1 MIYLLLKAAHVVA
14 VVTFV
19 GGLLMLSVGVRI
31 ANLAVHRAVRR
42 WDRSVTAPALALVWI
57 TGIAIALSGHWFGAA
72 WLSVKLAVV
81 AALSALHGMLA
92 GTLRRMER
100 DDLVVVPAQWLG
112 QAAGAVVV
120 ATGIVVGLVV
130 IKPF

>member
-1 MIYLLLKAAHVVA
+1 MIYLLLKAAHVAA

-19 GGLLMLSVGVRI
+19 GGLLMLSIGVRI

-57 TGIAIALSGHWFGAA
+57 TGITIALSGHWFGAA
-72 WLSVKLAVV
+72 WLSAKLAVV
-81 AALSALHGMLA
+81 IALSALHGMLA

-112 QAAGAVVV
+112 QAAGAVVI

>member
-1 MIYLLLKAAHVVA
+1 MIYLLLKAAHVAA

-57 TGIAIALSGHWFGAA
+57 TGIAIALSGHWFGAG
-72 WLSVKLAVV
+72 WLSAKLAVV
-81 AALSALHGMLA
+81 IALSALHGMLA

>member
-1 MIYLLLKAAHVVA
+1 MIYLMMKTVHVAA

-42 WDRSVTAPALALVWI
+42 WDRMVTAPALAIVWM
-57 TGIAIALSGHWFGAA
+57 
-72 WLSVKLAVV
+72 SVKLAVV
-81 AALSALHGMLA
+81 VALSALHGMLA

-100 DDLVVVPAQWLG
+100 DDLVVVPTPWLG
-112 QAAGAVVV
+112 QAAGAVVA
-120 ATGIVVGLVV
+120 ATAIVVGLVV

>member
-1 MIYLLLKAAHVVA
+1 MIYLWLKAAHVVA

-42 WDRSVTAPALALVWI
+42 WDRTVTAPALALVWMA
-57 TGIAIALSGHWFGAA
+57 GIVLALNGHWFGAA
-72 WLSVKLAVV
+72 WLSVKLVVV
-81 AALSALHGMLA
+81 AALSALHGILA

-100 DDLVVVPAQWLG
+100 DDLVVVPALWLG
-112 QAAGAVVV
+112 QAAGAVVA
-120 ATGIVVGLVV
+120 ATAIAVGLVV

>member
-1 MIYLLLKAAHVVA
+1 MIYLVLKAVHLVA

-19 GGLLMLSVGVRI
+19 RGLLLSSVGVRI

-42 WDRSVTAPALALVWI
+42 WDRTVTAPAL
-57 TGIAIALSGHWFGAA
+57 ALSGHWFGAA
-72 WLSVKLAVV
+72 WLSAKLALV
-81 AALSALHGMLA
+81 AALSVLHGILA

-100 DDLVVVPAQWLG
+100 DDLVVMPAPWLG
-112 QAAGAVVV
+112 QAAGAAIV
-120 ATGIVVGLVV
+120 AIGLVVGLAV

>member
-1 MIYLLLKAAHVVA
+1 MIYLWLKAVHVVA

-31 ANLAVHRAVRR
+31 ANLAVNRAVRR
-42 WDRSVTAPALALVWI
+42 WDRTVTAPALALVWI
-57 TGIAIALSGHWFGAA
+57 AGIALALYGHWFGAA
-72 WLSVKLAVV
+72 WLSAKLVV
-81 AALSALHGMLA
+81 VVALSALHGILA

-100 DDLVVVPAQWLG
+100 DDLVVVPAPWLG
-112 QAAGAVVV
+112 QAAGAVVA
-120 ATGIVVGLVV
+120 ATAIVVGLVV